1 MKIIFLLIQYQASKF
16 AYTLRSTLFKE
27 HLGLLET
34 QDHSSITKS
43 CLPPIKPE
51 ILYDLIVREEKSV
64 TSILDDPALYY
75 PSKKSKHPTK
85 EDLIVVDPLSDK
97 FYDYWQSVA
106 HNNTETYRSVFRCVP
121 DNNGK

>member
-1 MKIIFLLIQYQASKF
+1 M
-16 AYTLRSTLFKE
+16 RSSLYKE

-51 ILYDLIVREEKSV
+51 ILYDLTVEEEKPV
-64 TSILDDPALYY
+64 TSILDDPASFY
-75 PSKKSKHPTK
+75 PPKKPKHPTK
-85 EDLIVVDPLSDK
+85 EDLIVMDPLSDE

-106 HNNTETYRSVFRCVP
+106 RNNTETYRSVFRCVP
-121 DNNGK
+121 DDNGELSFFFLNKK